1 MIDLKAIGQICLM
14 TSIHQNYYNYLETK
28 RHNEEMERQGREQ
41 VEISKQEAET
51 HRIDASTRQAA
62 QKTNEIYTSAQINKI
77 ANDIRQ
83 KDVELSLK
91 ADMNS
96 WQKSVD
102 KFNQNMKKQE
112 LSLNNSK
119 LEFEKTKWGDTQG
132 NWIREYNL
140 SRDKYNLAKR
150 EYDLA
155 LEQFKHHKTMDYWD
169 RVLSSAK
176 TVSGIVN
183 DLTKSRSIALKDAAM
198 LAAKAMAK

>member
-1 MIDLKAIGQICLM
+1 MINPKTVGQICLM

-41 VEISKQEAET
+41 IDVSKQEAET

-62 QKTNEIYTSAQINKI
+62 QKTNEQYTAAQIHKI

-83 KDVELSLK
+83 KDVELNLK

-102 KFNQNMKKQE
+102 KFNQQLKTQE
-112 LSLNNSK
+112 QSLNQSK
-119 LEFEKTKWGDTQG
+119 LDFEKSKWGDSQS
-132 NWIREYNL
+132 NWLKEYNL

-155 LEQFKHHKTMDYWD
+155 LDQFKHHKTMDYWD
-169 RVLSSAK
+169 RVLATAK
-176 TVSGIVN
+176 TLTGIVN
-183 DLTKSRSIALKDAAM
+183 DLTKARSISLKDAAQLAA
-198 LAAKAMAK
+198 LAAK